1 VTAQLR
7 IKAPSNDGAPLP
19 LSSQPPH
26 YALPEILRQQAL
38 RNAANLPAESF
49 PVPAIV
55 GMFSDEIEALRKLG
69 RTDQQISDLI
79 RGSSSLA
86 IDPDTIRD
94 NYAPPEQRGQHG

>member
-26 YALPEILRQQAL
+26 YALPEI
-38 RNAANLPAESF
+38 LPAESF